1 MKSGS
6 QIRKKYG
13 FNNIQIL
20 SQGELQIAY
29 ESVLSSIK
37 PKDILHDLSFFK
49 DITKYFD
56 TSNSNKTF
64 LSYKFTL
71 YCFMLVNYNQEQF
84 FKELFLKYIKIFIKS
99 SDKSD
104 KYYIF
109 IIIKICINEIFK
121 SLNKV
126 LSVSEFNKLINNL
139 IEDYKRNPYDN
150 ILDLNI
156 NNFIKDD
163 LNKTFFLFFIDSFK
177 FPFHKEQIK
186 AFSKYIF
193 DNSNIIVS
201 KILDNQKS
209 KISFFKKT
217 NNIIQSHIKEINNI
231 ITNNNSKRKC
241 KNYMEDF
248 FITIIDLYNEIIKLL
263 KEGYYDFYEKNFL
276 VDYIK
281 TNLITTIMQFLEKK
295 YFSLNDNIISK
306 ITKLFDNIE
315 EYLLKNLKLDEK
327 NYLIEYSW
335 IMSQFFNFLYH
346 SENKSQSIIYGNKI
360 INLYK
365 DKSFI
370 SRSIIFIKLSLYE
383 FYLKNQKEN
392 LNEYDLEEHVNNLSE
407 LITMFGKCEIE
418 CKNTEKY
425 LIKMLHHLFKLLTEH
440 IIYII
445 NNRPGKVKDIY
456 KLLNRVNPY
465 IINCATNSKNKNI
478 IKSETYFNI
487 FYYLT
492 NVITSTSIE
501 NNIYDK
507 DNVVN
512 YFIND
517 NNNLTKEE
525 KNLFINIMSF
535 FTVYGKNNQDKIV
548 KILKDLYDSNEKDYF
563 LDVYFNILYQLDK
576 IEKYNTELLF
586 NLLNLLLNFIEKK
599 YNKNGND
606 INEKFFSNYFPIY
619 IHYVFNSVKYAYT
632 IILKQ
637 NKSDISE
644 SKIQNIDSNEIYNED
659 GILVNISNCM
669 SLLNKFSE
677 VHIKLLNLIFQKDKE
692 IDLPYNNSIYD
703 LHIFLYLNFIL
714 ELISI
719 YSNNNSLIFQ
729 QIYLIATN
737 QSIFNS
743 IHKDMKNIVYYFFYR
758 ILHNVNGI
766 IDNRD
771 LNLIKG
777 ESEISK
783 NIKSI
788 IFNNIMALN
797 EERKKSKLNKNDSFF
812 SLEPL
817 IEKIIDNE
825 RDNEDIICEE
835 NLKKNIIFETNLEE
849 SVFKFIN
856 FKINFISDVNKL
868 IELIKLHYLTG
879 QEINSTY
886 LQSFFDYYIPILKN
900 DKDFNSNFSLILNMF
915 YLIKALYIRDPNSKE
930 KINFQ
935 LLCEIIK
942 NKNENLITKKN
953 VIIRLLV
960 KYIYNIKSIKENK
973 KKINDVLIILFKE
986 LEELKNDKNL
996 KNNEQKTQKYLTY
1009 IELLSLE
1016 YYIQIYNGTLSENDI
1031 DELLNK
1037 GRNLLIKCLELIKA
1051 FLNEKYIRQYY
1062 PNERH
1067 RLKTIYDFLF
1077 GELAQDD
1084 SLYLL
1089 NMDDYEFIFL
1099 LLLDKIYKLS
1109 EFLFNKMFAY
1119 GYGDSIVEIFHK
1131 FRILTIIKY
1140 NKNYC
1145 EKFFSL
1151 LIKIMRKWKRKDK
1164 FDISIDNG
1172 DFKNDEEYNIFLS
1185 KLYQGY
1191 VKNKYPDFYFKL
1203 NNKFDIAEFVKENKI
1218 EHDLLL
1224 NKCLELQNF
1233 NNDFND
1239 KEMSIFMKN
1248 IIKNL
1253 KKENIFDKNM
1263 DRLKNIFLKKFN
1275 IISASSYYLANFLN
1289 IENKYIIKIIPLL
1302 FEQEI
1307 RDNILLNDK
1316 AVKTIID
1323 LFKSAYQSYNINNW
1337 REYKYIKYCKK
1348 NLKHLIYI
1356 SSSSELASEENTLN
1370 LINLYISFF
1379 HNFKYN
1385 LSYKGNDSGESMIT
1399 NLIDNEESQ
1408 ENIDYIERISK
1419 IDIDLEENENNN
1431 QMDIDTK
1438 EKNININIGKGIEEE
1453 KFKNINLISMFRIN
1467 NYIYLYIKLKE
1478 KITYD
1483 KINIDEEKDFDS
1495 FFVDI
1500 KHISVNENSEK
1511 KLKKKLK
1518 NEEYRKA
1525 LFTLQNL
1532 LIDHC
1537 PNFIKAIKRYF
1548 ETHTNFINY
1557 INSKIN
1563 KYSLKIVP
1571 KDVIKWLFEK
1581 TEIQLKTKN
1590 RSHYNTS
1597 KRIKLMS
1604 IDDYKKKF
1612 MKKMFYS
1619 KQFKFSFY
1627 EENTEDLFYYIP
1639 SIELSKIPLENI
1651 PLLYNLSII
1660 RTLNINYIKQI
1671 PLNKKISITNDIFC
1685 LLNPKSDLVDTEKK
1699 ILPILKEYN
1708 IKCINSKEPTEKEM
1722 EKILSNKLMYIYCGH
1737 GSSLKYLKKEYIE
1750 SHTINFLTFLF
1761 GCSSASSRLLSEKD
1775 TQPLSTPQL
1784 FLKQLCPFFFGF
1796 LWPVSSSDL
1805 DELTVELINV
1815 LFKNKG
1821 PNSLIK
1827 IITLLKRKF
1836 SLKWFNGGALV
1847 MYCNSDVLPEF
1858 EK

>member
-1 MKSGS
+1 MKSAS
-6 QIRKKYG
+6 LIRKKYG

-20 SQGELQIAY
+20 SVYELQIKY
-29 ESVLSSIK
+29 ESVLALIK
-37 PKDILHDLSFFK
+37 PKDILQDLSFFK
-49 DITKYFD
+49 DIFLYFD
-56 TSNSNKTF
+56 SSNTEKAF

-71 YCFMLVNYNQEQF
+71 YCFLLINYNQEKF
-84 FKELFLKYIKIFIKS
+84 FKELFLKYVKILIKS
-99 SDKSD
+99 SH

-109 IIIKICINEIFK
+109 IVIKICINEIFK

-150 ILDLNI
+150 ILDMNI

-163 LNKTFFLFFIDSFK
+163 LNKTFFLLFIDSFK
-177 FPFHKEQIK
+177 FPFNKEQIK
-186 AFSKYIF
+186 AFSKYISE
-193 DNSNIIVS
+193 NSNKIVT
-201 KILDNQKS
+201 KILDNEKS
-209 KISFFKKT
+209 RISFFKKI
-217 NNIIQSHIKEINNI
+217 NSIIQVHIKEVPNI

-241 KNYMEDF
+241 KNYIEDF
-248 FITIIDLYNEIIKLL
+248 FLSIIDLYNEIIKLL
-263 KEGYYDFYEKNFL
+263 KEGYYDFYDKNFI

-281 TNLITTIMQFLEKK
+281 ANLITTIMQFLEKK
-295 YFSLNDNIISK
+295 FFALNDTIISK
-306 ITKLFDNIE
+306 ITKLFDSIE
-315 EYLLKNLKLDEK
+315 EFLLQKLKLDEK
-327 NYLIEYSW
+327 NYFIEYSW

-383 FYLKNQKEN
+383 FYLKNQTEN
-392 LNEYDLEEHVNNLSE
+392 LNEYDLEEHINNLSE

-425 LIKMLHHLFKLLTEH
+425 LIKMIHYLFNILKEH
-440 IIYII
+440 IVYII

-456 KLLNRVNPY
+456 KLLNKINPY
-465 IINCATNSKNKNI
+465 IINCANNSKNKNI
-478 IKSETYFNI
+478 IKRDTYFNI

-492 NVITSTSIE
+492 SIITSSTIE
-501 NNIYDK
+501 NNIFDK
-507 DNVVN
+507 DNFVN
-512 YFIND
+512 YFIED
-517 NNNLTKEE
+517 NTNLTKDE
-525 KNLFINIMSF
+525 KNVFIYILSF
-535 FTVYGKNNQDKIV
+535 FTVYGKNNQDKII
-548 KILKDLYDSNEKDYF
+548 KILKDSYDSNEKDYF
-563 LDVYFNILYQLDK
+563 LDIFFKILFHLEK

-586 NLLNLLLNFIEKK
+586 NLLNILMNFIEKK
-599 YNKNGND
+599 YDKNR
-606 INEKFFSNYFPIY
+606 NELKDKFFSDYFPIY
-619 IHYVFNSVKYAYT
+619 ILYVFNSVKYSYT
-632 IILKQ
+632 MILKP
-637 NKSDISE
+637 NKDDISE
-644 SKIQNIDSNEIYNED
+644 NKNIAPNEKYNDD
-659 GILVNISNCM
+659 GILTNISNCI

-677 VHIKLLNLIFQKDKE
+677 VHIKLLNLIFQKDEE
-692 IDLPYNNSIYD
+692 IPYNNSVYN
-703 LHIFLYLNFIL
+703 LHHVLYLNFIF
-714 ELISI
+714 ELMNL

-737 QSIFNS
+737 QRIFDSMN
-743 IHKDMKNIVYYFFYR
+743 KEVKNIVYYFFYR
-758 ILHNVNGI
+758 ILHNANSI

-777 ESEISK
+777 GSEISK

-788 IFNNIMALN
+788 IYNNIMALN
-797 EERKKSKLNKNDSFF
+797 EERKKNKINKNDSFF

-817 IEKIIDNE
+817 IERIIDNE
-825 RDNEDIICEE
+825 GDNEDIVYETI
-835 NLKKNIIFETNLEE
+835 LKKNFIFETNLEE
-849 SVFKFIN
+849 KIIKFIN
-856 FKINFISDVNKL
+856 FKINFISDINKL
-868 IELIKLHYLTG
+868 IELIKLHYLSG
-879 QEINSTY
+879 QEINSAY
-886 LQSFFDYYIPILKN
+886 MQSFFDYYIPILKN
-900 DKDFNSNFSLILNMF
+900 DKEFDSNFSLILNML
-915 YLIKALYIRDPNSKE
+915 YLIKSLYLKEPNSKE
-930 KINFQ
+930 KINFH
-935 LLCEIIK
+935 LLCEILK
-942 NKNENLITKKN
+942 NKNSNLITKKN

-960 KYIYNIKSIKENK
+960 KYIYNIKSIKDNK

-986 LEELKNDKNL
+986 LEELKHDKNF

-1016 YYIQIYNGTLSENDI
+1016 YYIQIYNGTLSENNI

-1037 GRNLLIKCLELIKA
+1037 GRNLLIKCLELLKA

-1062 PNERH
+1062 PNESH

-1077 GELAQDD
+1077 GDLAQDD

-1099 LLLDKIYKLS
+1099 LLLNKIYRLS
-1109 EFLFNKMFAY
+1109 EFLFNKMFTY

-1131 FRILTIIKY
+1131 FRVLTIIKY
-1140 NKNYC
+1140 NKIYC

-1164 FDISIDNG
+1164 FDISIDIG
-1172 DFKNDEEYNIFLS
+1172 DFKSNEEYNIFLS

-1191 VKNKYPDFYFKL
+1191 AKNKYPNFYFKL
-1203 NNKFDIAEFVKENKI
+1203 KNKFDIKEFVKENKI
-1218 EHDLLL
+1218 EKDLLL

-1233 NNDFND
+1233 NNNFND
-1239 KEMSIFMKN
+1239 KETSIFMKN

-1253 KKENIFDKNM
+1253 KNENIFEKNIA
-1263 DRLKNIFLKKFN
+1263 RLKNIFLKKFN
-1275 IISASSYYLANFLN
+1275 IISASSYYFANFLN

-1307 RDNILLNDK
+1307 RDNILLNEK

-1356 SSSSELASEENTLN
+1356 SSSSELSSEENTLN

-1385 LSYKGNDSGESMIT
+1385 LSYKGNESEENMIT
-1399 NLIDNEESQ
+1399 NMIEKEESQ
-1408 ENIDYIERISK
+1408 ENIDYIERISN
-1419 IDIDLEENENNN
+1419 IDIDLEESDNK
-1431 QMDIDTK
+1431 MDIDEK
-1438 EKNININIGKGIEEE
+1438 EKIVNKGKSIEEE
-1453 KFKNINLISMFRIN
+1453 KINLISMFRIN

-1495 FFVDI
+1495 FFKNIKDI
-1500 KHISVNENSEK
+1500 SANENSEQK
-1511 KLKKKLK
+1511 IKKKLK

-1525 LFTLQNL
+1525 LFTFQNL

-1537 PNFIKAIKRYF
+1537 PNFIKAIKRYY
-1548 ETHTNFINY
+1548 ESHTNFTNY
-1557 INSKIN
+1557 INSKIK
-1563 KYSLKIVP
+1563 KYSLKIVA

-1581 TEIQLKTKN
+1581 TDVQLKTKN
-1590 RSHYNTS
+1590 KSHYNTS

-1612 MKKMFYS
+1612 IKKIFYS
-1619 KQFKFSFY
+1619 NQFKFSFY
-1627 EENTEDLFYYIP
+1627 EENIEDLFYYIP

-1651 PLLYNLSII
+1651 PLLYNLAII
-1660 RTLNINYIKQI
+1660 RTLNINYIKKAPI
-1671 PLNKKISITNDIFC
+1671 NKKISITKDIFC
-1685 LLNPKSDLVDTEKK
+1685 LLNPKSDLIDTEKK

-1708 IKCINSKEPTEKEM
+1708 IKYINSKEPSEKEM
-1722 EKILSNKLMYIYCGH
+1722 ENMISNKLMYIYCGH

-1750 SHTINFLTFLF
+1750 SHNINFLTFLF

-1784 FLKQLCPFFFGF
+1784 FLKKLCPFFFGF

-1805 DELTVELINV
+1805 DELTVELINA
-1815 LFKNKG
+1815 LFKSKG

-1827 IITLLKRKF
+1827 VITLLKRKF